1 MLEMKRIALLLLTAF
16 LIGGVAYAQ
25 EGPKFEVTGDYS
37 YFRFN
42 PGLPSYFN
50 SQNLNGG
57 GGQAA
62 YYLNSWV
69 GIAADL
75 QGYGSYTQCLK
86 PSNPLGVTGCAS
98 ANLFT
103 YTFGPQFKYRA
114 GRAQPFAEVLVGGAH
129 SNYYGNACRNVSGI
143 CGSVSPSNNAF
154 ALVIGGGVDFK
165 ATEHI
170 AIRIVDADYELTRFG
185 NNFTNGNNSQS
196 NFRFQTGVQ
205 FQF

>member
-1 MLEMKRIALLLLTAF
+1 MKAQLLLGLAVI
-16 LIGGVAYAQ
+16 LLCSAVASAQ
-25 EGPKFEVTGDYS
+25 EADKFEITGDYS

-62 YYLNSWV
+62 LYLNSWF
-69 GIAADL
+69 GIAADF

-86 PSNPLGVTGCAS
+86 PGNPLEASGCAS

-103 YTFGPQFKYRA
+103 YTFGPQVKYRA
-114 GRAQPFAEVLVGGAH
+114 GRFEPFAEVLVGGAH
-129 SNYYGNACRNVSGI
+129 SNFYANACTSEGL
-143 CGSVSPSNNAF
+143 CGSKSPSNNAF
-154 ALVIGGGVDFK
+154 ALAIGGGVDIK

-170 AIRIVDADYELTRFG
+170 AIRLVDADYELTRFG

-205 FQF
+205 FRF

>member
-1 MLEMKRIALLLLTAF
+1 MKVKFLLGLAVILSWTGMLS
-16 LIGGVAYAQ
+16 AQ
-25 EGPKFEVTGDYS
+25 ESDKIEITGDYS
-37 YFRFN
+37 YLRFN

-57 GGQAA
+57 GGQATFF
-62 YYLNSWV
+62 LKSWLGV
-69 GIAADL
+69 AADL

-86 PSNPLGVTGCAS
+86 PNNPLESTGCAS

-103 YTFGPQFKYRA
+103 YTFGPQIKYRA
-114 GRAQPFAEVLVGGAH
+114 GRVEPFAEVLLGGAH
-129 SNYYGNACRNVSGI
+129 SNFYANACNSVGI
-143 CGSVSPSNNAF
+143 CGSKSPSNNAF

-170 AIRIVDADYELTRFG
+170 AIRLVDADYELTRFG
-185 NNFTNGNNSQS
+185 NNFTGGNNSQS

-205 FQF
+205 FRF

>member
-1 MLEMKRIALLLLTAF
+1 MKVQLLLGLAVILLGSTA
-16 LIGGVAYAQ
+16 VSAQ
-25 EGPKFEVTGDYS
+25 EADKFEVTGDYS
-37 YFRFN
+37 YLRFN

-57 GGQAA
+57 GGQAT
-62 YYLNSWV
+62 YFINGWL
-69 GIAADL
+69 GLAADL

-86 PSNPLGVTGCAS
+86 PGNPLGATGCAS

-103 YTFGPQFKYRA
+103 YTFGPQIKYRA
-114 GRAQPFAEVLVGGAH
+114 GRVEPFAEVLLGGAH
-129 SNYYGNACRNVSGI
+129 SNFYANACSSEGI
-143 CGSVSPSNNAF
+143 CGSKSPSNNAF
-154 ALVIGGGVDFK
+154 ALVIGGGVDFR

-170 AIRIVDADYELTRFG
+170 VIRIVDADYELTRFG

-205 FQF
+205 FRF